1 MTKFIVS
8 VFALLLLAGCATVR
22 KVESGVN
29 AVGDR
34 LSFNLQGPWNHIDFP
49 AISPG
54 QMWTMEGVYVDSLT
68 IYSGLKSGDRMHP
81 RGAGGGAKEV
91 TFSSSMTRDELVA
104 MFEGVL
110 VRDGSA
116 VSLRRISPTLF
127 GGVPGLLFEFERVVK
142 ETGLRQFGFGY
153 AAVSEEELFAMVY
166 VAPALTFFSRHKS
179 RVEEIARTAR
189 IKQNNG
195 SLTVSDLKFVSV
207 NIGDERPSSGVAG
220 RVGNAVPKA
229 ETLNQATSNSDAQTP
244 VQATSKKLKSSEPI
258 RGSSK
263 ETIEKRLAEL
273 KRLYEK
279 GLVSKKNYL
288 DQQKRLLDLL
298 N

>member
-29 AVGDR
+29 SVGDR

-81 RGAGGGAKEV
+81 RGAGGAKEV
-91 TFSSSMTRDELVA
+91 TYSSSMTRDELAA

-116 VSLRRISPTLF
+116 VFLSRISPTLF

-153 AAVSEEELFAMVY
+153 AAISEEELFAMVY
-166 VAPALTFFSRHKS
+166 VAPALAFFSRHKS

-189 IKQNNG
+189 IKQNKG
-195 SLTVSDLKFVSV
+195 PLTVSDLKFVSV
-207 NIGDERPSSGVAG
+207 NIGDERPSSVVGG
-220 RVGNAVPKA
+220 RVGNGAPNA
-229 ETLNQATSNSDAQTP
+229 ETPNQATSNSEAQTS
-244 VQATSKKLKSSEPI
+244 VQATSKKLKPAEPI